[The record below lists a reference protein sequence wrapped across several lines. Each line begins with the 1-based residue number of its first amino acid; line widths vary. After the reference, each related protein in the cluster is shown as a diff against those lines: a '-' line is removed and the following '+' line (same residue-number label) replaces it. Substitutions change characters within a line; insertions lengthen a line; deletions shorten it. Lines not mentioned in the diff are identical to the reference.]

1 MPILGKSIFLAS
13 RHVSVTCPGEDIGIR
28 YRGSEMDHQN
38 CPVKLTASIIGGKWK
53 APLLFYLE
61 GKTRRFCELQRLIPG
76 LTKKM
81 LTQHLRELEHDGIVH
96 RKVFAEV
103 PPHVEYSLTR
113 HGESL
118 KPILRLMS
126 AWGKRHR
133 ARYGTVARSKK
144 STTADRLESLIAP
157 VPLAGQ
163 ISRLAV
169 PAEPFKEKA
178 VV

>member
-1 MPILGKSIFLAS
+1 
-13 RHVSVTCPGEDIGIR
+13 
-28 YRGSEMDHQN
+28 MDHQN

-81 LTQHLRELEHDGIVH
+81 LTQHLRELESDGIVH

-118 KPILRLMS
+118 KPILKLMS

-133 ARYGTVARSKK
+133 VRYGTASKSRKAAGVNGSLETPVSAPMVAR
-144 STTADRLESLIAP
+144 
-157 VPLAGQ
+157 
-163 ISRLAV
+163 ISRLATS
-169 PAEPFKEKA
+169 AEQLGEDRIP
-178 VV
+178 V

>member
-1 MPILGKSIFLAS
+1 
-13 RHVSVTCPGEDIGIR
+13 
-28 YRGSEMDHQN
+28 MDHQN

-61 GKTRRFCELQRLIPG
+61 GRTRRFCELQRLIPG

-81 LTQHLRELEHDGIVH
+81 LTQHLRELEHDGIVN

-118 KPILRLMS
+118 KPILKLMS

-133 ARYGTVARSKK
+133 ARYGAVLPRSKK
-144 STTADRLESLIAP
+144 ANGANRNDNLNTAPAPIAAQLPRIAASAGTLSTARLFEGKP
-157 VPLAGQ
+157 
-163 ISRLAV
+163 AV
-169 PAEPFKEKA
+169 
-178 VV
+178 